1 MVEGDIDFSKA
12 AGLLKELLPFSI
24 EAAGKYRIL
33 TKIEEIIILH
43 YFYCLDK
50 LHLYDE
56 QPAFDKFMNKYTG
69 DYLSNK
75 LNASMYESAVMHYSN
90 YLGNAGNY
98 DMSDIYAS
106 EGIKVEIE
114 CERMHPLSTLLY
126 CIAWNNERR
135 GKVSKM
141 DLDFCRMAYIMAR
154 YKGNTNRMAF
164 YAKWIKSHDKKQE

>member
-1 MVEGDIDFSKA
+1 M
-12 AGLLKELLPFSI
+12 
-24 EAAGKYRIL
+24 
-33 TKIEEIIILH
+33 
-43 YFYCLDK
+43 
-50 LHLYDE
+50 YDE

-135 GKVSKM
+135 GKVSPYHPFTLQYPLLKY
-141 DLDFCRMAYIMAR
+141 LQHYCI
-154 YKGNTNRMAF
+154 
-164 YAKWIKSHDKKQE
+164 ILVSHLSDYPFEFHR